1 MPEKFHF
8 ILFIIYVPQK
18 MPKHF
23 TLAAEQYN
31 VLGLL
36 YGKPTDMK
44 CKHEV
49 SDRETQWKVTERSQK
64 ERDAWECM
72 KWEKILGAVPM
83 Y

>member
-1 MPEKFHF
+1 
-8 ILFIIYVPQK
+8 

-44 CKHEV
+44 CKHKI

-64 ERDAWECM
+64 ERDA
-72 KWEKILGAVPM
+72 
-83 Y
+83 